1 MHSSLGRL
9 QPTEPATDE
18 EMFRL
23 EQRAWI
29 QRGKGLVKVSEIQDQ
44 DVRQYMQQF
53 FERKYG
59 RSDQ

>member
-29 QRGKGLVKVSEIQDQ
+29 QRGKGLVKVSEI
-44 DVRQYMQQF
+44 
-53 FERKYG
+53 RKAVHAAIL
-59 RSDQ
+59 

>member
-1 MHSSLGRL
+1 MRSSLARF
-9 QPTEPATDE
+9 QSVEPATDE

-29 QRGKGLVKVSEIQDQ
+29 QRGKGLVKLSEITDPE
-44 DVRQYMQQF
+44 VKRYMQEF